1 MRCMDMTTQTPAEA
15 ESGDLP
21 RFDSA
26 LTEFGTIIL
35 LAAVWVVAA
44 VVRPEA
50 TFHLGPLLLPLVPLV
65 TTPRDEDRTRQV
77 LFGTAL
83 GAFVIGILTLTSHL
97 NGPAF
102 APFASATAESVAVLF
117 GAGVVGLVLARSTR

>member
-1 MRCMDMTTQTPAEA
+1 MDMTTQTPAEA

-44 VVRPEA
+44 VVRQEA

-65 TTPRDEDRTRQV
+65 TTPRDEIRNRDTDADLASQRPGLRPVRLSDR
-77 LFGTAL
+77 
-83 GAFVIGILTLTSHL
+83 
-97 NGPAF
+97 
-102 APFASATAESVAVLF
+102 
-117 GAGVVGLVLARSTR
+117 